1 MKNFKVTLEIT
12 GNKYEVEA
20 KSIDSAL
27 EKIGLKWN
35 QIKGKGIL
43 KISSKDSYFERMFF
57 IKQLRRMFT
66 NKLTR
71 QLWAKR
77 MEFLMKKNIFNQL

>member
-1 MKNFKVTLEIT
+1 MKNFKVTLELT
-12 GNKYEVEA
+12 GNKYEVKAE
-20 KSIDSAL
+20 SIDLAL

-35 QIKGKGIL
+35 QIKGKGVL
-43 KISSKDSYFERMFF
+43 KIVGKDSYFERMFF
-57 IKQLRRMFT
+57 VKQLRQMFS